1 MADLTGTATRATGG
15 ALRAGRDLP
24 DRAVSGA
31 ARKAMSEA
39 GNVMLGAV
47 VDMAIGRVDRVADR
61 LDGVAESGGTGL
73 REALTGRPAR
83 SRSDRAGPGVL
94 ARSGTAVRARTG
106 AAFSLVVAQ
115 AVAVLRFLQRL
126 AQQVLAALQR
136 LARRRRTAPAE
147 VPPARADGPDNERP
161 GGGAREPGERRQRPG
176 HRPQQRERPA
186 PAGPAVRRTR
196 PAPTPAGGGG
206 RPRRPRPTGQGS

>member
-15 ALRAGRDLP
+15 ALRAGRELP
-24 DRAVSGA
+24 DRAVSGV

-39 GNVMLGAV
+39 GNAMLGAV

-73 REALTGRPAR
+73 REALTGRPTR

-147 VPPARADGPDNERP
+147 VPPASADGPESERP
-161 GGGAREPGERRQRPG
+161 ARDREPGERRQRHG

-196 PAPTPAGGGG
+196 PAAAPAGGGG